1 MHYFLAVRQ
10 MMRSLKV
17 LDTLLEKAVKH
28 AEARKFDVN
37 NFCTARLFPDMLPFV
52 VQIRIACDTAK
63 ATAGNLSGK
72 EVPRH
77 EDNETTFADLRAR
90 IAKCLAVLE
99 TFTADD
105 FARTTA
111 TTMVRLPN
119 KPGKA
124 IAADEYLFARQIP
137 NFYFHVVTAYDLLRH
152 GGVEIGKND
161 FFGALEFV
169 DA

>member
-1 MHYFLAVRQ
+1 MHYYLVVRQ
-10 MMRSLKV
+10 MMRSLRV
-17 LDTLLEKAVKH
+17 LDAILDKATRY

-37 NFCTARLFPDMLPFV
+37 NFCSARLFPDMLPFTA
-52 VQIRIACDTAK
+52 QIRIACDTAK

-72 EVPRH
+72 DVPRH
-77 EDNETTFADLRAR
+77 EDNETTFAELRAR
-90 IAKCLAVLE
+90 IGKCVAVLE

-152 GGVEIGKND
+152 GGVEVGKND
-161 FFGALEFV
+161 FYGALEFV

>member
-10 MMRSLKV
+10 MMRSLRV
-17 LDTLLEKAVKH
+17 LDSILDKAAKH

-37 NFCTARLFPDMLPFV
+37 NFCSARLFPDMLPFLAQV
-52 VQIRIACDTAK
+52 RIACDIAK
-63 ATAGNLSGK
+63 ATAANLAGK
-72 EVPRH
+72 DVPRH

-90 IAKCLAVLE
+90 IAKCVGVLE

-105 FARTTA
+105 FARTNA

>member
-1 MHYFLAVRQ
+1 MHYFLVVRQ
-10 MMRSLKV
+10 MMRSLRV
-17 LDTLLEKAVKH
+17 LDSILDKAAKY

-37 NFCTARLFPDMLPFV
+37 NFCAARLFPDMLPFTA
-52 VQIRIACDTAK
+52 QIRIACDTAK
-63 ATAGNLSGK
+63 ATAANLSGK

-77 EDNETTFADLRAR
+77 EDNETTFAELRAR
-90 IAKCLAVLE
+90 IGKCLAVLE
-99 TFTADD
+99 TFTAGD

-111 TTMVRLPN
+111 ATMVRLPN

-152 GGVEIGKND
+152 GGVDIGKND
-161 FFGALEFV
+161 FYGALDFV

>member
-10 MMRSLKV
+10 MMRSLRV
-17 LDTLLEKAVKH
+17 LDSILDKAAKH

-37 NFCTARLFPDMLPFV
+37 NFCSARLFPDMLPFLAQV
-52 VQIRIACDTAK
+52 RIACDIAK
-63 ATAGNLSGK
+63 ATAANLSGK
-72 EVPRH
+72 DVPRH

-90 IAKCLAVLE
+90 IAKCVGVLE

-105 FARTTA
+105 FARTNA

-152 GGVEIGKND
+152 GGVEIGKSD

>member
-1 MHYFLAVRQ
+1 MHYFLVVRQ
-10 MMRSLKV
+10 MMRSLRV
-17 LDTLLEKAVKH
+17 LDSILDKAAKY

-37 NFCTARLFPDMLPFV
+37 NFCSARLFPDMLPFTA
-52 VQIRIACDTAK
+52 QIRIACDTAK
-63 ATAGNLSGK
+63 ATAANLSGK

-77 EDNETTFADLRAR
+77 EDNETTFAELRAR
-90 IAKCLAVLE
+90 ITKCVAVLE

-152 GGVEIGKND
+152 GGVDIGKND
-161 FFGALEFV
+161 FYGALDFV

>member
-1 MHYFLAVRQ
+1 MHYFLVVRQ
-10 MMRSLKV
+10 MMRSLRL
-17 LDTLLEKAVKH
+17 LDAILDKATKY

-37 NFCTARLFPDMLPFV
+37 NFCSARLFPDMLPFV
-52 VQIRIACDTAK
+52 AQIRIACDTAK
-63 ATAGNLSGK
+63 ATAANLSGK
-72 EVPRH
+72 EAPRH
-77 EDNETTFADLRAR
+77 EDNETTFAELRAR
-90 IAKCLAVLE
+90 IAKCVAVLE

-152 GGVEIGKND
+152 GGVDIGKND
-161 FFGALEFV
+161 FYGALDFV